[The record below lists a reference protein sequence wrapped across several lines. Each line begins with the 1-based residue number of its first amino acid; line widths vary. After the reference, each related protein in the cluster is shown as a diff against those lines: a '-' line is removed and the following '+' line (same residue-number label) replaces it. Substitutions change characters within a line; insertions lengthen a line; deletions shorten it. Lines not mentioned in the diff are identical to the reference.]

1 MAKLDV
7 DRAQSIVKRYGVTA
21 IPTLILFRMGTE
33 VKRFVGVTSPDVLVA
48 AILAAVDSLE

>member
-1 MAKLDV
+1 VAKLDV